1 MHQPLGGIW
10 MLNRNLGDVPGTT
23 AAPDGSSD
31 GRRGS
36 GGGGGRGGGR
46 RMGGGG
52 GGFGRRGGGGD
63 RSEEDLGRQQAIAE
77 YARTAADD
85 SKQLTIVVHETGVSI
100 TDIDGHVLVLQ
111 TNDKKIDERAGNGLV
126 KLTRKNHWDGD
137 TLVSEIEI
145 DSGPKIVR
153 SYALSPGGT
162 QLTVTTTID
171 RAGRPVKI
179 THVYERPVEAQ

>member
-85 SKQLTIVVHETGVSI
+85 SKQLTIVVHETAVSI

-153 SYALSPGGT
+153 NYALSPGGT

>member
-1 MHQPLGGIW
+1 
-10 MLNRNLGDVPGTT
+10 
-23 AAPDGSSD
+23 
-31 GRRGS
+31 
-36 GGGGGRGGGR
+36 
-46 RMGGGG
+46 MGGGG

-85 SKQLTIVVHETGVSI
+85 SKQLTIVVHETAVSI

-179 THVYERPVEAQ
+179 THVYERPVEQ